1 MQDVIYVCPDAN
13 IVTSKITKYSSEH
26 LQMKKFSGISFTS
39 KDQIIYRI
47 SLCFVSI
54 CIRDWSWDGISTSS
68 NASQGKHPWHNTSC
82 VNTVHR
88 TSNPLVLD
96 SVSSGLK
103 KCFHHPVSS
112 VRLPGFYV
120 CNALVQLF
128 IWQAAIECFDWKIE
142 LIHASEYCASW
153 HSQNFSNGWDGQ
165 VQFQKAVKMMGGKSH
180 S

>member
-1 MQDVIYVCPDAN
+1 M
-13 IVTSKITKYSSEH
+13 
-26 LQMKKFSGISFTS
+26 
-39 KDQIIYRI
+39 
-47 SLCFVSI
+47 
-54 CIRDWSWDGISTSS
+54 
-68 NASQGKHPWHNTSC
+68 
-82 VNTVHR
+82 HR

-165 VQFQKAVKMMGGKSH
+165 VQFQKTVKMMGERAILSRPVGPHSNWMTALCRFILSFSLFIRVCKLHNASKRTGQTWTWPDKACRKTSSWVQMKSKKSRSRGKVFKTMF
-180 S
+180 